1 MLSHPFLDQRDDIRW
16 STLKPEFVNEDMNIA
31 LETAR
36 KNIEQ
41 IVALGTSGEEL
52 GYENTFGALEAAG
65 DDLGWAWGLL
75 SHLTAVCDSE
85 PMREAH
91 GAMLP
96 AVTEFYSGI
105 SLNAGL
111 WRVLKAYG
119 ESDAVK
125 DLTAIQQRHVEETM
139 ADFLESGA
147 GLSDEKKAQ
156 LMELE
161 SRLAEAT
168 KIYSENVLDAT
179 NAWELVVEDESELAG
194 LSKTAR
200 DAALASAIR
209 KDIATKESPKWRFT
223 LHMPSYF
230 PVIEQAESDS
240 LRETMWRAMSDIGRT
255 EGKDNTD
262 LVWEILRLRQE
273 KATLLGKEHFAD
285 FTTSRRMAKTGAAAL
300 KFIDDL
306 GARLIDPYREEIK
319 SLEDYRASKLDADR
333 ELFEPWQVT
342 YWAERRRREEF
353 AFDDEDT
360 RPYFAVDRVIKGM
373 FDLAERIFGAK
384 IVEVPTVFVEESCD
398 ELPDGV
404 YEVWHPEVK
413 AYVLRDVGDAEIRG
427 IFYTDWHPRESK
439 RGGAWMNSLRTGM
452 PPKDGQARIP
462 HIGLMCGNM
471 SPAVDGKPAL
481 LTHSEVETVVHEFGH
496 LIHHLF
502 GEVPLKSFNGISV
515 PWDFVELPSQIMENF
530 CWNRESLDLFARHPE
545 TGEPLPDELF
555 ERMLSA
561 RNYMAASTYMRQ
573 LSLGKIDLETHIN
586 YDELKGRDLDE
597 VDRELLVDYRVPMK
611 TQAPSMLRKFTHLFG
626 HPTGYACGYY
636 SYKWA
641 AVLDADA
648 FTRFENEGVL
658 NPDVGM
664 AFRETILSKGNSID
678 VAQSYRNFMGR
689 DPDPLALLRRDG
701 LL

>member
-1 MLSHPFLDQRDDIRW
+1 MLSHPFLDHRNDIRW
-16 STLKPEFVNEDMNIA
+16 STLKPKFVQEDMNIA
-31 LETAR
+31 LEETR

-41 IVALGTSGEEL
+41 IVALGTSGEAL
-52 GYENTFGALEAAG
+52 SYENTYGALEAAG
-65 DDLGWAWGLL
+65 EDLGWSWGLL
-75 SHLTAVCDSE
+75 SHLTSVCDSE

-105 SLNAGL
+105 SLNEGL
-111 WRVLKAYG
+111 WKVLKAYG

-125 DLTAIQQRHVEETM
+125 ELAAIQQRHVEETM
-139 ADFLESGA
+139 ADFIESGA
-147 GLSDEKKAQ
+147 DLSKGKKAQ

-161 SRLAEAT
+161 SKLAEAT

-179 NAWELVVEDESELAG
+179 NAWELVVDGEAEIAG

-200 DAALASAIR
+200 EAALASAIQ
-209 KDIATKESPKWRFT
+209 KNYATKENPKWRFS

-230 PVIEQAESDS
+230 PVMEQAESES
-240 LRETMWRAMSDIGRT
+240 LRETMWRAISDVGNT
-255 EGKDNTD
+255 EGKDNSD
-262 LVWEILRLRQE
+262 LVWEILRLRKE
-273 KATLLGKEHFAD
+273 KAILLGKAHFAD
-285 FTTSRRMAKTGAAAL
+285 FTTSRRMAKTGAGAL

-306 GARLIDPYREEIK
+306 GALLIHPYQEEMK
-319 SLEDYRASKLDADR
+319 SLEAYRATKLDADS

-373 FDLAERIFGAK
+373 FDLAETIFGAK
-384 IVEVPTVFVEESCD
+384 IEEVPSVFVEND
-398 ELPDGV
+398 GADVPDGV
-404 YEVWHPEVK
+404 FEVWHPEVK
-413 AYVLRDVGDAEIRG
+413 TYVLRDVGDDEIRG

-439 RGGAWMNSLRTGM
+439 RGGAWMNTLRTGM
-452 PPKDGQARIP
+452 PPKNGQARIP
-462 HIGLMCGNM
+462 HIGLICGNM

-481 LTHSEVETVVHEFGH
+481 LTHSEVETVIHEFGH

-530 CWNRESLDLFARHPE
+530 CWNRESLDLFARHHE
-545 TGEPLPDELF
+545 TGEPLPDDLF

-561 RNYMAASTYMRQ
+561 RNYMAASTFMRQ
-573 LSLGKIDLETHIN
+573 LALGKIDLEMHIN

-611 TQAPSMLRKFTHLFG
+611 TQTASMLRKFTHLFG

-648 FTRFENEGVL
+648 FTRFEKEGVL
-658 NPDVGM
+658 NPEVGM

-689 DPDPLALLRRDG
+689 DPDPEALLRRDG
-701 LL
+701 LI

>member
-1 MLSHPFLDQRDDIRW
+1 
-16 STLKPEFVNEDMNIA
+16 
-31 LETAR
+31 
-36 KNIEQ
+36 
-41 IVALGTSGEEL
+41 
-52 GYENTFGALEAAG
+52 
-65 DDLGWAWGLL
+65 
-75 SHLTAVCDSE
+75 
-85 PMREAH
+85 
-91 GAMLP
+91 
-96 AVTEFYSGI
+96 
-105 SLNAGL
+105 
-111 WRVLKAYG
+111 
-119 ESDAVK
+119 
-125 DLTAIQQRHVEETM
+125 
-139 ADFLESGA
+139 
-147 GLSDEKKAQ
+147 
-156 LMELE
+156 
-161 SRLAEAT
+161 
-168 KIYSENVLDAT
+168 
-179 NAWELVVEDESELAG
+179 
-194 LSKTAR
+194 
-200 DAALASAIR
+200 
-209 KDIATKESPKWRFT
+209 
-223 LHMPSYF
+223 
-230 PVIEQAESDS
+230 
-240 LRETMWRAMSDIGRT
+240 
-255 EGKDNTD
+255 
-262 LVWEILRLRQE
+262 
-273 KATLLGKEHFAD
+273 
-285 FTTSRRMAKTGAAAL
+285 
-300 KFIDDL
+300 
-306 GARLIDPYREEIK
+306 
-319 SLEDYRASKLDADR
+319 
-333 ELFEPWQVT
+333 
-342 YWAERRRREEF
+342 
-353 AFDDEDT
+353 
-360 RPYFAVDRVIKGM
+360 M